1 MCATGTGQRMAQL
14 HDKLDDDDDDD
25 DDHEKYQH
33 RGRVALKQDSSNY
46 DPFPKPKILSRTAIC
61 W

>member
-1 MCATGTGQRMAQL
+1 MCATGTGQGMAQL

-25 DDHEKYQH
+25 DEKYQH
-33 RGRVALKQDSSNY
+33 RGRVALKQDCSNY
-46 DPFPKPKILSRTAIC
+46 NPFPKSKIPSRTAIC